1 MNRAKINY
9 LYHSGFIV
17 ETKSNLLVFDY
28 FKNSSDKK
36 ERSLENGVITE
47 DVLKTEKNI
56 LVFSTHSHY
65 DHFDPLIFS
74 WRKFNSKIKY
84 ILSSDIQRNEDLEDC
99 VYISE
104 NENVRINN
112 VDIKAYGSTDIG
124 ISLFVNIDGVSIFH
138 AGDLNWWH
146 WKDESDEDNLAM
158 EKNFKEKVEKLSNEK
173 IDIAFFPVDS
183 RLEEYYDLGGKYFIK
198 KIKPKLFIPMHFA
211 DNPEITKKF
220 KEQVNSNS
228 TDVVEIYSR
237 GQEILF

>member
-1 MNRAKINY
+1 MNRVKINY
-9 LYHSGFIV
+9 LYHSGFTV
-17 ETKSNLLVFDY
+17 ETKSSLLVFDY
-28 FKNSSDKK
+28 FKDSSDKK

-65 DHFDPLIFS
+65 DHFNPSILS
-74 WRKFNSKIKY
+74 WSKVNPKIKY
-84 ILSSDIQRNEDLEDC
+84 ILSSDIQKTVDLEYC
-99 VYISE
+99 VHISE
-104 NENVRINN
+104 NESIRIHN

-124 ISLFVNIDGVSIFH
+124 ISMLVNVDGISIFH

-158 EKNFKEKVEKLSNEK
+158 EKAFKEKVEKLSNEK

-183 RLEEYYDLGGKYFIK
+183 RLEEYYDLGGEYFIK
-198 KIKPKLFIPMHFA
+198 KVKPKLFVPMHFA

-220 KEQVNSNS
+220 KEKIKSS
-228 TDVVEIYSR
+228 ATDIVEIYSR